1 MGMKSVFARI
11 WQGVKWSFRSTW
23 LVPVLCLAL
32 VGQLVL
38 PVLIFCGGP
47 RTSILGSWVL
57 GISSLAAVLALPLP
71 GLWFIG
77 SCFLKQ
83 TWGSRGLRLLWSV
96 LCGGAACVIF
106 ACCGLAL
113 MFQNNDHAADDWTVP
128 EGVAFDVP
136 ENLWVVEIAP
146 DIVKRLAG
154 KNDNSHSRDVHP
166 LPDGDFPKQ
175 APHLALLAQE
185 HPELLRE
192 LWQRAELLH
201 NRELL
206 KKEEDD
212 PHGPQDAWYRCLA
225 YLTPAED
232 ASTPSELWGYEEQ
245 QLSTVELGKG
255 WLLRMV
261 TRCVM
266 DREQGRAESDERLE
280 GYTLQ
285 QLDAAFA
292 ALAANPTRETLDVML
307 PLPPPPHLHLSQGF
321 QPGIYDITLLLPKDA
336 RTDGHYELRAYEY
349 NTGEELSLDRE
360 ARDISLTQAKESRQ
374 RVWELDALRAWTKT
388 DFTVY
393 TGDWGQYYG
402 SRWEVWFVPNEGERE
417 KVCEQLFLMQGWMR

>member
-1 MGMKSVFARI
+1 MKSVFARL
-11 WQGVKWSFRSTW
+11 WQGIKWCFRSTW
-23 LVPVLCLAL
+23 VVPVICLAM

-47 RTSILGSWVL
+47 RTSLLGSWVL
-57 GISSLAAVLALPLP
+57 GISSFAAILALPLP
-71 GLWFIG
+71 GLWFIA

-83 TWGSRGLRLLWSV
+83 TWGSRGLRLLWSL

-136 ENLWVVEIAP
+136 ENFWVEESAP
-146 DIVKRLAG
+146 DIVKRLSG

-192 LWQRAELLH
+192 LWQRAGILH
-201 NRELL
+201 NRELM

-212 PHGPQDAWYRCLA
+212 PHGPQDAWFRCRV
-225 YLTPAED
+225 YLSPAED
-232 ASTPSELWGYEEQ
+232 ASTPSELWGYKEQ
-245 QLSTVELGKG
+245 QLTTMELGKG
-255 WLLRMV
+255 WQLRMS

-292 ALAANPTRETLDVML
+292 ELAANPTRETLDAML
-307 PLPPPPHLHLSQGF
+307 PLPPPPHLHLHQGS
-321 QPGIYDITLLLPKDA
+321 QPGIYALTLLLPKDA

-360 ARDISLTQAKESRQ
+360 AGDISLTQAKESRQ
-374 RVWELDALRAWTKT
+374 RVWELDSLRAWTKT
-388 DFTVY
+388 DLTVY

-402 SRWEVWFVPNEGERE
+402 SRWELWFVPNEGERE
-417 KVCEQLFLMQGWMR
+417 QVSEQLFLMQGWMR

>member
-1 MGMKSVFARI
+1 MKSVFARI
-11 WQGVKWSFRSTW
+11 WQGIKWCFRSTW
-23 LVPVLCLAL
+23 LVPVICLAM

-47 RTSILGSWVL
+47 RTSLFGSWVL
-57 GISSLAAVLALPLP
+57 GISCFAAILAFPLP

-128 EGVAFDVP
+128 ENVAFEVP
-136 ENLWVVEIAP
+136 ENFWVENAP

-154 KNDNSHSRDVHP
+154 KNNNSHARDVHP

-212 PHGPQDAWYRCLA
+212 PHGPQDAWFRCRV
-225 YLTPAED
+225 YLSPAED
-232 ASTPSELWGYEEQ
+232 ASTPSEFWGYKEQ
-245 QLSTVELGKG
+245 QLTTMELGKG
-255 WLLRMV
+255 WQLRMA

-266 DREQGRAESDERLE
+266 DKEQGRAESDERLE

-292 ALAANPTRETLDVML
+292 ALAANPTRETLDAML
-307 PLPPPPHLHLSQGF
+307 PLPPPPHLHLSQGL
-321 QPGIYDITLLLPKDA
+321 QPGIYNITLLLPKDA

-360 ARDISLTQAKESRQ
+360 AGDISLTQAKESRQ
-374 RVWELDALRAWTKT
+374 RVWELDSLRAWTKT

-402 SRWEVWFVPNEGERE
+402 SRWELWFVPNEGKRE
-417 KVCEQLFLMQGWMR
+417 QVSEQLFLMQGWMR